1 MPPLKMTIKQASSGS
16 CGSRFPEAG
25 GSWCPEAGG
34 GWCLEGGDIRRL
46 VVAGMP
52 PLLWLG

>member
-1 MPPLKMTIKQASSGS
+1 MTIKQASSGS
-16 CGSRFPEAG
+16 CDSQFLEAG

-34 GWCLEGGDIRRL
+34 GWCLEGGDIWRL
-46 VVAGMP
+46 VVVGMP